1 VNLWPNLTGGEVIDL
16 LGSLRGGIDEDRR
29 KELLDRFDLDPTKKG
44 RSYSKGNRQKVALV
58 AALSSDVELL
68 VLDEP
73 TSGLDPIMES
83 TFRACIDEFR
93 DEGHSVLLS
102 SHILA
107 EAEQLCDRVTIIRAG
122 RCVETGTLAQMRHLT
137 RASITAELASTP
149 IGIEDIEGVHGLRIE
164 GNRVSFEIESDAID
178 AALDVVRGAGV
189 QTISIQPP
197 TLEEL
202 FLRHYGD
209 ELISDDVPAT

>member
-1 VNLWPNLTGGEVIDL
+1 
-16 LGSLRGGIDEDRR
+16 
-29 KELLDRFDLDPTKKG
+29 
-44 RSYSKGNRQKVALV
+44 
-58 AALSSDVELL
+58 
-68 VLDEP
+68 
-73 TSGLDPIMES
+73 
-83 TFRACIDEFR
+83 
-93 DEGHSVLLS
+93 
-102 SHILA
+102 
-107 EAEQLCDRVTIIRAG
+107 
-122 RCVETGTLAQMRHLT
+122 MRHLT

-178 AALDVVRGAGV
+178 AALDVVRRAGV